1 MSKPIMLISAPVA
14 TRSGYG
20 NHSRDLIESLIEMD
34 KWDIKIASLRWGDC
48 SMDAL
53 DDNNPVHKKIKNC
66 FIGPNNQ
73 INQQP
78 DINIDIRVPN
88 EFQQVGKF
96 NIGITAG
103 METTL
108 VSPEWIEGCNRM
120 DLIIV
125 PSEHSKKTFLESTL
139 LFHIFMKSSS
149 VKLYISNPFGKKITL
164 LINSGLKELTMFD
177 IV

>member
-66 FIGPNNQ
+66 
-73 INQQP
+73 
-78 DINIDIRVPN
+78 
-88 EFQQVGKF
+88 K
-96 NIGITAG
+96 
-103 METTL
+103 
-108 VSPEWIEGCNRM
+108 
-120 DLIIV
+120 
-125 PSEHSKKTFLESTL
+125 SKMALAKP
-139 LFHIFMKSSS
+139 KSN
-149 VKLYISNPFGKKITL
+149 SNFCW
-164 LINSGLKELTMFD
+164 S
-177 IV
+177 